1 MGRFLTAC
9 GFEIREMRGEQGGP
23 QTTRVRVCGREARG
37 AAYGSEVR
45 QLKKLPGVPN
55 LLLI

>member
-9 GFEIREMRGEQGGP
+9 GFEIRDMRGGQGGQ

-45 QLKKLPGVPN
+45 QSKDCLVT
-55 LLLI
+55 

>member
-9 GFEIREMRGEQGGP
+9 GFEIREMRGEQGGQ

-45 QLKKLPGVPN
+45 QLKNCLAV
-55 LLLI
+55 